1 MSGFSLGDTSVRTT
15 LKYGLNPAAKKKRAA
30 KPLSGPIAAFADAD
44 DSDDGDEGAAGIKSR
59 GNAEVLRQQAAARRD
74 QKVRLSRPARDA
86 SPALLPSPT
95 NPNRVSSRRRCPSQ
109 AAEMHAAALAEDP
122 TLFEYDAHVESND
135 ASRRAKLAAADAER
149 VERKS
154 RHVETLMASN

>member
-1 MSGFSLGDTSVRTT
+1 MFSGALSAFAMSGFSLGDTSVRTT

-74 QKVRLSRPARDA
+74 QKVRRSRPARDA
-86 SPALLPSPT
+86 SPESPISDQ
-95 NPNRVSSRRRCPSQ
+95 P
-109 AAEMHAAALAEDP
+109 
-122 TLFEYDAHVESND
+122 
-135 ASRRAKLAAADAER
+135 
-149 VERKS
+149 
-154 RHVETLMASN
+154 

>member
-15 LKYGLNPAAKKKRAA
+15 LKYGLNPAAKKKRAP

-74 QKVRLSRPARDA
+74 QKVRPA
-86 SPALLPSPT
+86 SVPSP
-95 NPNRVSSRRRCPSQ
+95 PRRVTRLP
-109 AAEMHAAALAEDP
+109 HLP
-122 TLFEYDAHVESND
+122 TDQP
-135 ASRRAKLAAADAER
+135 
-149 VERKS
+149 
-154 RHVETLMASN
+154 